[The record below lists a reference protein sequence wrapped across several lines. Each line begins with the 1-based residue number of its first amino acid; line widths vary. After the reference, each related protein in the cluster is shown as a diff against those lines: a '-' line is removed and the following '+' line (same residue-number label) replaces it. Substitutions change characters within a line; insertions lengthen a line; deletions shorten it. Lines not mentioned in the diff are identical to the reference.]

1 MKEMTSQIVLITGA
15 TSGIGKQTAQA
26 LAQQGATVI
35 ITGRNKATAEQAV
48 QEIRQ
53 QANSSTIQYLLA
65 DLATQTGVRQLA
77 NDFQKQYKHLDVLI
91 NNAGSAA
98 NTYQKTPDGI
108 ETNFAVNVITP
119 YLLTTLLV
127 EHLKKAPQAR
137 VITLMGGNLPK
148 SVDLQ
153 NLQSE
158 KGFDGLNTY
167 SNTKIAMMCVM
178 YEYAQQLKD
187 TNITCNICYPGQAA
201 TEMTQNVTADM
212 FPWLLR
218 PFFPVFKLLTRPD
231 GGKSAKKAARSSIFL
246 ASAAEVSGKTGLY
259 VNKNVQIVPLPN
271 FVLIAN
277 NRKKVW
283 ETVQTALK

>member
-1 MKEMTSQIVLITGA
+1 MTSQIVLITGA

>member
-1 MKEMTSQIVLITGA
+1 
-15 TSGIGKQTAQA
+15 
-26 LAQQGATVI
+26 
-35 ITGRNKATAEQAV
+35 
-48 QEIRQ
+48 
-53 QANSSTIQYLLA
+53 
-65 DLATQTGVRQLA
+65 
-77 NDFQKQYKHLDVLI
+77 QKQYKHLDVLI

-259 VNKNVQIVPLPN
+259 VNKNVQIVPLPD

>member
-1 MKEMTSQIVLITGA
+1 MTSQIVLITGA

-187 TNITCNICYPGQAA
+187 TNIACNICYPGQAA

-259 VNKNVQIVPLPN
+259 VNKNVQIVPLPD

>member
-1 MKEMTSQIVLITGA
+1 MTSQIVLITGA

-259 VNKNVQIVPLPN
+259 VNKNVQIVPLPD